1 MLNSHVA
8 LVKAVGF
15 DAKKIPILDLLSL
28 SRRIENDSVIFERKR
43 RMVEA
48 GDTQKP
54 LCVLRESE
62 SLEIVQSMP
71 PAELLALRERVR

>member
-8 LVKAVGF
+8 LVNAVGF

-43 RMVEA
+43 RMVE
-48 GDTQKP
+48 GQS
-54 LCVLRESE
+54 LCVLQESA
-62 SLEIVQSMP
+62 SLEIVQTMP
-71 PAELLALRERVR
+71 PAELAALRERVK

>member
-8 LVKAVGF
+8 LVRAVGF

-43 RMVEA
+43 RMVE
-48 GDTQKP
+48 GQS
-54 LCVLRESE
+54 CSVLRESA